1 MLDQALA
8 FLLVLIM
15 LIGSQVDMLL
25 LDGKLKILDLSPK
38 YFMGDCLIFFLFL
51 TGDFRNLMFFPLGC
65 FKKS

>member
-1 MLDQALA
+1 VLDQALA

-25 LDGKLKILDLSPK
+25 LDGKLRFWIYHLNISWGIVE
-38 YFMGDCLIFFLFL
+38 FFFLFL